1 MKSWKRLQDAETK
14 QPKGFGFCEYEKA
27 EGVLAAMRLLNN
39 LKLDGQELLLK
50 LNTPTQKYVEEHKLQ
65 QEREAKLRQITA
77 AAAKSADGAAEDGK
91 AKEAAEEELSDDSKD
106 TIRLEAIM
114 AIVSERATLGLDG
127 KAAANATDFLTSM
140 QQPAE
145 GSSRLQHRS
154 KPTSRLAEDPAV
166 QLDKQMAR
174 ERERERRE
182 EEQRLQLEDRMFKER
197 LRDWERHERWVQFSV
212 IWLTSCTAAD
222 CFWRSNTVDDKCLLR
237 SLDSSWFIQR
247 SCSSISRRIMTTA
260 MGQTILLRVL
270 KMLVSCPRPGDLKSL
285 QLSAKCICQVK
296 RVDCKSTA
304 SADCQGSC
312 SVSDASSS
320 LVSICRPF
328 DYTNHVAAHLPCST
342 VPFIGTALHKDSYA
356 S

>member
-1 MKSWKRLQDAETK
+1 MNPPPYGAPFYLPRPGMVPPPFFPRPIGPAIPGFPAGMPLPHHYPPGSVPPLMRPPLLPGASQAAAPVVLPKPAEGPSKGPGLPPKHTTLYVGKIAPTVDDETIKKLMETCGPVKSWKRLQDAETK
-14 QPKGFGFCEYEKA
+14 QPKGFGFCEYEEA

-166 QLDKQMAR
+166 QL
-174 ERERERRE
+174 
-182 EEQRLQLEDRMFKER
+182 
-197 LRDWERHERWVQFSV
+197 
-212 IWLTSCTAAD
+212 
-222 CFWRSNTVDDKCLLR
+222 
-237 SLDSSWFIQR
+237 
-247 SCSSISRRIMTTA
+247 
-260 MGQTILLRVL
+260 
-270 KMLVSCPRPGDLKSL
+270 
-285 QLSAKCICQVK
+285 
-296 RVDCKSTA
+296 
-304 SADCQGSC
+304 
-312 SVSDASSS
+312 
-320 LVSICRPF
+320 
-328 DYTNHVAAHLPCST
+328 
-342 VPFIGTALHKDSYA
+342 
-356 S
+356 